1 LKSPALNA
9 LAPTQSEPPFLVA
22 QLVVLVLFVGFG
34 IVAAR
39 RFRHPV

>member
-1 LKSPALNA
+1 LNG
-9 LAPTQSEPPFLVA
+9 LAPTQPELVA

-39 RFRHPV
+39 GFKHPV